1 MTDIGPQDQEER
13 VRLLRERQQ
22 EAFEASA
29 RTAESLAETAD
40 LSAAVHEDAVDT
52 LGEPA
57 REHAERDR
65 RLAAAERAAAEAYRR
80 GEVPGPEIREAVRDA
95 RGE

>member
-1 MTDIGPQDQEER
+1 MTEIGPEDQKER
-13 VRLLRERQQ
+13 VRLLSERQQ

-29 RTAESLAETAD
+29 RTAEALAETAE
-40 LSAAVHEDAVDT
+40 LSAAVHEDAVGA

-65 RLAAAERAAAEAYRR
+65 RLAAAEHAAAEAYRR

-95 RGE
+95 RGR